1 MIDDDNIEEGLANYQ
16 RKTLTPKR
24 EPLDRSQEDDILR
37 TVSKQKFYDLIKL
50 EGINLEIVS
59 NGKRNRNEEF
69 HKFNLFVNKIYNDH
83 RFLMTDL
90 FLYLEEDWFD
100 AKTTANCFNEENLV
114 ILREESTIRFHKKSK
129 KQLMFLIDE

>member
-1 MIDDDNIEEGLANYQ
+1 MINDANIEEGIVNFQ
-16 RKTLTPKR
+16 KKNLTPKR
-24 EPLDRSQEDDILR
+24 EPIEKSYDDEILR
-37 TVSKQKFYDLIKL
+37 AVSKQKFYDLL
-50 EGINLEIVS
+50 REEGINLEIVS

-69 HKFNLFVNKIYNDH
+69 HRFNLFVHRIYNAH

-114 ILREESTIRFHKKSK
+114 ILREESIVRFHKKAK
-129 KQLMFLIDE
+129 AQLKFIVDE